1 LQSQLKLLIN
11 LQEIDSSILEKQQIL
26 NKIPSRITEQE
37 VQFKKVQTTFDRLK
51 QELESFEKKKR
62 NKERELDEINEKIRK
77 MKARISEIKTNK
89 EYQAHLKEI
98 ESAEKERYT
107 LEDEILDVMEEMDA
121 SSKGIK
127 FEEEKVKAVKS
138 QLDAFKKKLEEEAQE
153 AEKELL
159 TVKNGRTR
167 IIQDINKEIY
177 NLYMSL
183 IKSGKGVAV
192 TEVKMEV
199 CQGCN
204 MNIPPQLYVEIKKGE
219 EIFQCPQ
226 CHRILYFKSNS

>member
-1 LQSQLKLLIN
+1 MQSQLKLLIN